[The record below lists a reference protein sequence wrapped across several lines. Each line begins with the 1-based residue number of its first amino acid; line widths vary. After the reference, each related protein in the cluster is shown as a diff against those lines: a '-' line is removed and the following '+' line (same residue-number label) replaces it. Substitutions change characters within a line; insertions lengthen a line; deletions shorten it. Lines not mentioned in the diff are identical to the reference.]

1 MLLFRSLIASA
12 VLIVAATSP
21 AVASL
26 PGTGHRHRI
35 DPAVNVWF
43 SVPGFRAVRGGLH
56 SRGVHDVAV
65 TIRLGSV
72 DRMADLLAMDGP
84 DISIVRLPTGP
95 CVYGAVACARV
106 TRAGLAALGRLAWV
120 RRVELDVASPH
131 VRPLY
136 VTAPE
141 IEAPQVWRTQDAQH
155 LSVTGKGMTIADL
168 DSGVD
173 IFHPLL
179 FRPDGGYFAW
189 IDVNNDGAFE
199 AGIDAVDLNGNGTA
213 DATETLQ
220 LIDALAYPIFQTNHP
235 VLDTDNGLFDAGWDF
250 LYVDANGNQE
260 RDFGADAGFTE
271 QDPAYGEPLFVAD
284 DVNGNGVLD
293 VGEKVILLKTSKVAA
308 VWNGGQTFVR
318 GENLID
324 LGDSTSQMHGTG
336 VAGILVGG
344 EPGITTLVGIAPDAD
359 LIMAVQGQ
367 DPNSLTQ
374 GLTWALQQ
382 GADVVLHEYA
392 PWTGS
397 HLDGSTNHE
406 QLMDQASANGIVQ
419 INPTGNLGGAE
430 KACVF
435 DFAGGD
441 ATDLP
446 IQVPQS
452 MRIGYVNI
460 TMHWRD
466 TARDMAFVL
475 HTPSGETVDLGVDG
489 VQTTLQDGQTSLAAY
504 RDDSPRGTAMFD
516 MYVYKWNGNV
526 TSPIEAGTWL
536 LSMRDTTD
544 PTPAG
549 SVEVSGYISD
559 EKSGWGVGAR
569 FATNVSEEHLIGFPA
584 TADSAVSVAAYAGR
598 SDPPF
603 DAYPGHQGQLRFYS
617 CRGTRLDGVSV
628 MDVAGPD
635 NPLSAISRMDYWGNM
650 TLPYGAY
657 MEFSGTSGA
666 SPHVAGTAA
675 LVKQVH
681 PDWTGQQVRDAI
693 RAGALVDGDVVSDG
707 ITAVED
713 LWGAGKL
720 RAYEAVYGE
729 SPVADNPPTIT
740 IAPVDGYVSENV
752 SVVASVS
759 DQEDSVADLR
769 LFWDIDYDG
778 QWDVTDAR
786 ADQPFET
793 AYPEVGTYFMKV
805 QAVDSAG
812 NRANAL
818 AQIHITDRPVDA
830 DGGTNSDGAVTGDG
844 GEPAPG
850 GGSGCSCRSSS
861 NGGSGWFI
869 LLALGLLWRRR
880 TTKPTA

>member
-1 MLLFRSLIASA
+1 MFLPRSLMLSV
-12 VLIVAATSP
+12 VLIVTATGP

-26 PGTGHRHRI
+26 PGTTHRHRV
-35 DPAVNVWF
+35 DPAVNLWF
-43 SVPGFRAVRGGLH
+43 AAPGFRAVRSGTSNPGGKTVPV
-56 SRGVHDVAV
+56 S
-65 TIRLGSV
+65 IRVGSA
-72 DRMADLLAMDGP
+72 DRMSDLLALDGA
-84 DISIVRLPTGP
+84 DISVVRLPSGP
-95 CVYGAVACARV
+95 CVYGTVASARV
-106 TRAGLAALGRLAWV
+106 TRAGLATLARLAWV
-120 RRVELDVASPH
+120 RRVDLDVLPPH
-131 VRPLY
+131 ARPLD

-141 IEAPQVWRTQDAQH
+141 IYAPQVWRTQDDQH

-168 DSGVD
+168 DSGIDV
-173 IFHPLL
+173 FHPFL
-179 FRPDGGYFAW
+179 FRADGGYFAW
-189 IDVNNDGAFE
+189 IDVNHDGAFQ

-220 LIDALAYPIFQTNHP
+220 LIDAFAYPTFQTSQP

-250 LYVDANGNQE
+250 LYVDTNGNQE
-260 RDFGADAGFTE
+260 RDFGLDAGFTE

-308 VWNGGQTFVR
+308 VWNGGQTYVR
-318 GENLID
+318 GQNLIA
-324 LGDSTSQMHGTG
+324 LGDLTSQMHGTG

-359 LIMAVQGQ
+359 LVMAVQGQ
-367 DPNSLTQ
+367 APNSLTE

-392 PWTGS
+392 PWTAT

-406 QLMDQASANGIVQ
+406 HLMDQASANGTVQ
-419 INPTGNLGGAE
+419 INPTGNLGGSQ

-435 DFAGGD
+435 AFDGGD

-446 IQVPQS
+446 LLVPRS
-452 MRIGYVNI
+452 MQIGYVNL

-466 TARDMAFVL
+466 SARDMSFVL

-489 VQTTLQDGQTSLAAY
+489 IQTTLQDGQTSVAAY
-504 RDDSPRGTAMFD
+504 RDDSDRGTAMFD
-516 MYVYKWNGNV
+516 LYVYKWNGNV
-526 TSPIEAGTWL
+526 MAPIEFGTWL

-549 SVEVSGYISD
+549 PVEVSGFVSD
-559 EKSGWGVGAR
+559 EMSGWGVGAR
-569 FATNVSEEHLIGFPA
+569 FTTNVSEEHLIGFPA

-603 DAYPGHQGQLRFYS
+603 NAYPGRQGQLRSYS
-617 CRGTRLDGVSV
+617 CRGTRLDGLSV

-635 NPLSAISRMDYWGNM
+635 NPLSSTSRMDYWGNM
-650 TLPYGAY
+650 TIPYGAF
-657 MEFSGTSGA
+657 MEFGGTSGA

-713 LWGAGKL
+713 LWGAGKV

-729 SPVADNPPTIT
+729 SPIVDDPPTIT
-740 IAPVDGYVSENV
+740 IAPVDGYVSENL

-759 DQEDSVADLR
+759 DKEDAVSDLH

-778 QWDVTDAR
+778 QWDVKDAA

-793 AYPEVGTYFMKV
+793 AYPKVGTYFMKV
-805 QAVDSAG
+805 QVRDSAG
-812 NRANAL
+812 NRTSAVAR
-818 AQIHITDRPVDA
+818 IHIAERPVEA
-830 DGGTNSDGAVTGDG
+830 DGGTNSDGGGTADG
-844 GEPAPG
+844 GTNP
-850 GGSGCSCRSSS
+850 
-861 NGGSGWFI
+861 
-869 LLALGLLWRRR
+869 
-880 TTKPTA
+880 